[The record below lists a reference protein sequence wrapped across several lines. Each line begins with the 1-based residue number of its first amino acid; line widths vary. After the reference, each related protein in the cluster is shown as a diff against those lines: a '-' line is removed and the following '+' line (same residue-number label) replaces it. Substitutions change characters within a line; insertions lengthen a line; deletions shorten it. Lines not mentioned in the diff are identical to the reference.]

1 VSEPLKPIG
10 FWSYTS
16 SDDTRSGGRLSH
28 LRRLLADELQLLI
41 GRRQQVQIFQDVA
54 AIQYGTDWLKEIHK
68 AIDESSFLLP
78 IVTPA
83 FLESEMCCQ
92 EVMRFRQRE
101 QELGREDLIFPF
113 RYIDVSDIMHDEVHD
128 PAVLALLNSRQRFDF
143 ASLRHRSPD
152 SEEVVT
158 KVALLATA
166 LRAALRRTVAHG
178 PGQPP
183 GEPAIRN
190 AGALAMDMRALVPG
204 TVTRDGPGP
213 EMVLVPAGQCLMG
226 VPEAESRRE
235 GMGDRAA
242 RPQHAV
248 TIARPFWLGRYPV
261 TRGEYASFAADTGRV
276 GGEWARPDFLQNNRH
291 PVVNVSFEDALAYLT
306 WLSKQA
312 AQTYRLPSE
321 AEWEYAARAGT
332 TTARFWAEDAGEPGE
347 YAHFGSGEGTRPV
360 GSFTPNAFGLF
371 DMLGQVWEWTADAWH
386 DNYNN
391 APTDG
396 SPWLAEGAA
405 DRVFRGG
412 SWDGDG
418 RLVRA
423 AYRNSFDPAFRSVD
437 FGFRCARDLE

>member
-1 VSEPLKPIG
+1 MSEPLKPIG

-54 AIQYGTDWLKEIHK
+54 AIHYGTDWLKEIHK

-204 TVTRDGPGP
+204 TVTRDGPG
-213 EMVLVPAGQCLMG
+213 QRWCW
-226 VPEAESRRE
+226 SR
-235 GMGDRAA
+235 
-242 RPQHAV
+242 
-248 TIARPFWLGRYPV
+248 LGS
-261 TRGEYASFAADTGRV
+261 A
-276 GGEWARPDFLQNNRH
+276 
-291 PVVNVSFEDALAYLT
+291 
-306 WLSKQA
+306 
-312 AQTYRLPSE
+312 
-321 AEWEYAARAGT
+321 
-332 TTARFWAEDAGEPGE
+332 
-347 YAHFGSGEGTRPV
+347 
-360 GSFTPNAFGLF
+360 
-371 DMLGQVWEWTADAWH
+371 
-386 DNYNN
+386 
-391 APTDG
+391 
-396 SPWLAEGAA
+396 
-405 DRVFRGG
+405 
-412 SWDGDG
+412 
-418 RLVRA
+418 
-423 AYRNSFDPAFRSVD
+423 
-437 FGFRCARDLE
+437 